1 MERKLKATGA
11 QRRKGMWQ
19 LYFFLVPIAYRFL
32 RSSPVAQ
39 RYDHQKFQGTLG
51 WITSAWRIPE
61 LLRWIELYLFLY
73 WSSWAVHS
81 YKVYKEKTFWSYHL
95 WTNHFILHFILH
107 FISHYAAPGPPEKL
121 TCKITDNYNVHV
133 KWDPPE
139 DNLFLYPVLCYILQ
153 SSSGKTEGGKIC
165 YLSSLWEWVLVEKET
180 FWALVLC

>member
-39 RYDHQKFQGTLG
+39 RYDHQKFQGTLCPRTPTMD
-51 WITSAWRIPE
+51 WVISIS
-61 LLRWIELYLFLY
+61 LLVVVSGSFLQ
-73 WSSWAVHS
+73 SLQR
-81 YKVYKEKTFWSYHL
+81 KTFWSYHL
-95 WTNHFILHFILH
+95 WTNHFILH

-153 SSSGKTEGGKIC
+153 SSSGKTEWGKI
-165 YLSSLWEWVLVEKET
+165 L
-180 FWALVLC
+180 

>member
-1 MERKLKATGA
+1 MNNCRWKENWKQLVH
-11 QRRKGMWQ
+11 KGGRECDN
-19 LYFFLVPIAYRFL
+19 FTSFLSPSPIAFCAR
-32 RSSPVAQ
+32 
-39 RYDHQKFQGTLG
+39 HQSLNGT
-51 WITSAWRIPE
+51 ITKSFKGHCVPE

-95 WTNHFILHFILH
+95 WTNHFILH

-165 YLSSLWEWVLVEKET
+165 NLSSLLEWILVEKET
-180 FWALVLC
+180 FRALVLCFDEG

>member
-39 RYDHQKFQGTLG
+39 RYDHQKFQGTLYPRTPTMD
-51 WITSAWRIPE
+51 WVISIS
-61 LLRWIELYLFLY
+61 LLVVVSGSFLQ
-73 WSSWAVHS
+73 SLQR
-81 YKVYKEKTFWSYHL
+81 KTFWSYHL
-95 WTNHFILHFILH
+95 WTNHFILH

-153 SSSGKTEGGKIC
+153 SSSGKTEGGKI
-165 YLSSLWEWVLVEKET
+165 L
-180 FWALVLC
+180 